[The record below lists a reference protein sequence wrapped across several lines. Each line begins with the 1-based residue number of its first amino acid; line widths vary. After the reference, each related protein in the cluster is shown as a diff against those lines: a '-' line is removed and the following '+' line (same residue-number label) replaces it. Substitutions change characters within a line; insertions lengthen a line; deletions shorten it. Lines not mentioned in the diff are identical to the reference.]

1 MQSIILSLGIFYEY
15 GYNPGLTLC
24 TASTSL
30 PNDYILPSEHNKH
43 NIKEKKRKEKKKK
56 RRQHLYTPQTPGPTS
71 QYNRRFE
78 SRGNVEFNQTEG
90 YKISNILLLCVGHI
104 QQSNLPSNG
113 LPFKLPLQRFVAV
126 L

>member
-43 NIKEKKRKEKKKK
+43 NIKEKKRKEKKNT
-56 RRQHLYTPQTPGPTS
+56 RQIPLIHAKHERPNAPAYKGPSSSSTMPEKMHPGS
-71 QYNRRFE
+71 
-78 SRGNVEFNQTEG
+78 
-90 YKISNILLLCVGHI
+90 K
-104 QQSNLPSNG
+104 
-113 LPFKLPLQRFVAV
+113 PLTA
-126 L
+126 